1 MKKDF
6 QKWHNKKSDVDQIEK
21 RPFFHE
27 AEIWWC
33 ALGVNVGFE
42 QDGGGDDFLRPVII
56 FKKFNNEIFWAIP
69 LTHTEKK
76 TEYYFQ
82 IAATDNSEIS
92 TAILSQ
98 IRLIDARRLSHKL
111 GNIGKD
117 DFVLLKKKFK
127 ALLP

>member
-6 QKWHNKKSDVDQIEK
+6 HKWHGKKSAIENIEK

-27 AEIWWC
+27 REIWWC
-33 ALGVNVGFE
+33 MLGANVGFE
-42 QDGGGDDFLRPVII
+42 QDGAGEDFLRPIVI
-56 FKKFNNEIFWAIP
+56 FRKFNNEIFWAIP
-69 LTHTEKK
+69 LTHTEKNTK
-76 TEYYFQ
+76 YYFPFTFGKA
-82 IAATDNSEIS
+82 ISS

-111 GNIGKD
+111 GNLLD
-117 DFVLLKKKFK
+117 ADFVELTKKFK